1 MTAMTSGTIVATAAA
16 PVNTGMLLVREAVI
30 PPVPVAL
37 REAVMEALPE
47 ALLGLTPVDE
57 AVAVPLPALDEARKP
72 LQRPLLQVLY
82 AHCELLVQAALKFPH
97 RGIRPE
103 LLAKHWT
110 PATHW
115 L

>member
-1 MTAMTSGTIVATAAA
+1 MVATAAA
-16 PVNTGMLLVREAVI
+16 PVNTGILLVREAVI

-37 REAVMEALPE
+37 LEAVIEALPE
-47 ALLGLTPVDE
+47 APLGLTLPVDE
-57 AVAVPLPALDEARKP
+57 AGTVALPALDEARKP
-72 LQRPLLQVLY
+72 LHRPLLQVLY
-82 AHCELLVQAALKFPH
+82 AHCELLVHAALKFPQ

-103 LLAKHWT
+103 LLAQHCT